1 MARKR
6 NGLKG
11 TWAALK
17 SSLCST
23 RRDTARTSEASPQA
37 AQSQPHITPSV
48 PTIGRLANS
57 TEGGGGSS
65 CQAEAVP
72 VPEQGSAIFTKQ
84 SDKLS
89 YELWNKAYDEL
100 EKAESELVGNYAKVL
115 AKALAEDITEA
126 RYEETRDDSVG
137 HSDERKYVKDL
148 TARVL
153 VELNVPKAK
162 AVVDEAPP
170 GSNSAELDEIS
181 TSVLAKLKDPA
192 KRQMFLEM
200 LVSRGQLKVKK
211 TEGIAKAAGYV
222 AEKGLFIKPA
232 VDLILQI
239 PQAAPAALPWA
250 GICLGMKML
259 SYPADSAQE
268 QRDGFSFVAHRM
280 QWYYAMTDH
289 LLDHDNKPSTGQDSA
304 SILEMLTEKLLDLYK
319 AILRYQ
325 LLSVCYYYSNPFR
338 QLYDHVDWAGSKKA
352 VEDAECVFSKD
363 WDCYKKVEA
372 RNLWEDIGQTLQN
385 YVSQQNARLLTHEN
399 REYLQALWVGDP
411 QDEMNDIED
420 KKGALYDNMCEWM
433 LSHPN
438 YKAFT
443 AWDEDRSRLGGRL
456 LWIKGPAG
464 IGKTMVMIC
473 IVRNLLKQRRVQN
486 LAYFFC
492 QSAKKS
498 QNTAT
503 TIVRAL
509 LWMLLIQQPNLIT
522 HIQTKFQWAG
532 KDMFEKGSTIRGFLE
547 VFENISKDASPV
559 YLFVDALDECDEGQK
574 EIIRL
579 IAASLR
585 VSKNV
590 RWLITSRTEVDL
602 LDKVTSATTNA
613 SVVLDEIDVLAQ
625 TGRDEMYIQHK
636 LSALKEQPGLE
647 YDKVDCEQ
655 LKKAMQERADGNL
668 LWLAVVF
675 DSIKEMRAEYAQEE
689 IKNAPRGVKELYD
702 HKIRQI
708 QNMKKEERQR
718 CYDVLMVVSLA
729 YSLPISLAE
738 LEVLVP
744 WSARYD
750 PLVSLRKCSAF
761 LMARYTKQRK
771 TIIDVNHKTVKDYII
786 EFRDSLRGNAIRGH
800 ADLVRHSI
808 DALSSEKRDV
818 FKLGRW
824 KSQIPP
830 PLELND
836 LACIRYSL
844 VYWLDHLCE
853 AINHSDLSEGKA
865 LCEAALEFLKVH
877 LLHSL
882 EGLGHLDQIPA
893 CVSSFR
899 KLLQILKPSVGSH
912 ADAESDLFD
921 FLTHAEK
928 FTVVNMWII
937 TQEPLQTYGTA
948 LTFCPKRCKMRE
960 LFWGSQQ
967 FPLLKS
973 VKGIKDDWDFS
984 LIQELRGHTSR
995 VKVLAFSCDG
1005 MLASASLGDKT
1016 VRIWDLNLGREAKI
1030 LGNGLSR
1037 VWDIEFSHDGKQLAA
1052 VWNGREVKLWN
1063 LLTGEEADMHLG
1075 HSNHVL
1081 ALAFSCDGTL
1091 ASGSKDS
1098 TVRIRD
1104 PAKPDTMKVFTGHT
1118 DSVFTIEFSRD
1129 GKQLASAS
1137 HDDTVRLWDPATA
1150 SESRSFSGFNFQ
1162 GYETCIAFMA
1172 DGKDLLVSSGH
1183 NIMRYSVATG
1193 AKTQLLNC
1201 QAFISTFAVSPD
1213 CTQLA
1218 AVTGR
1223 GTFELFDLK
1232 TGVALQGLRIGG
1244 MVKYSPDG
1252 KTLASALVDNVI
1264 RLWDSTLTSTVAMP
1278 SSTAP
1283 GGVGALIFSP
1293 DGHELASSSPDGSV
1307 RIQNS
1312 STGTQIVPPLRGH
1325 SSDIKSLVYSPNGAQ
1340 LLSVGFN
1347 NDIVLWNAAAGYEFE
1362 RRFVSRSE
1370 AIRALD
1376 YSVDGKQIIS
1386 ASNDGAVR
1394 FWDPVTGLGR
1404 LAFDTCRIRSVTSWS
1419 PNGKR
1424 MASST
1429 FHGIEVWDLNKD
1441 LDSPVWRQRRLHA
1454 FLDAAAFSP
1463 DGTQLVGLS
1472 RSSVYF
1478 FDAATGAVAGATIQ
1492 LPVLDIVPRILGF
1505 SDDGRMLY
1513 TNRGSVDIRPLP
1525 LEKAAS
1531 DSATPGEAM
1540 FVGYDSI
1547 MRGGKRLLWLPPDYE
1562 PERAAVH
1569 GRFFAMQHRS
1579 GSVTIIELED
1589 PSEKSPAGSK
1599 SRESK

>member
-23 RRDTARTSEASPQA
+23 RRDTARSSEASPQA

-57 TEGGGGSS
+57 TEGGGDSS

-72 VPEQGSAIFTKQ
+72 VPEQGWASFTKQ

-115 AKALAEDITEA
+115 AKALAEVITEA
-126 RYEETRDDSVG
+126 RHEEARDDSVG
-137 HSDERKYVKDL
+137 HSDERKYL
-148 TARVL
+148 L
-153 VELNVPKAK
+153 MNP
-162 AVVDEAPP
+162 PP

-181 TSVLAKLKDPA
+181 TSVLAKLKDAA

-200 LVSRGQLKVKK
+200 LVSRGQLKVTK

-304 SILEMLTEKLLDLYK
+304 SIFEMLTEKLFDLYK

-338 QLYDHVDWAGSKKA
+338 QLYDNVDWAGSKKA

-363 WDCYKKVEA
+363 WDFYKKVEA
-372 RNLWEDIGQTLQN
+372 RNLWQEIGQTLQN

-420 KKGALYDNMCEWM
+420 KKGGLYDNMCEWM

-438 YKAFT
+438 YRAFT

-464 IGKTMVMIC
+464 MGKTMVMIC

-486 LAYFFC
+486 LAYLFC
-492 QSAKKS
+492 QSAKKG

-559 YLFVDALDECDEGQK
+559 YFFVDALDECDEGQK

-590 RWLITSRTEVDL
+590 RWLITSRAEVEL

-655 LKKAMQERADGNL
+655 LKKAMHERADGNL

-689 IKNAPRGVKELYD
+689 IKNAPRGVTELYD

-744 WSARYD
+744 WSARFD

-818 FKLGRW
+818 FKLDRW
-824 KSQIPP
+824 KWQIPP

-853 AINHSDLSEGKA
+853 SINHSDVSEGKA

-877 LLHSL
+877 LLHLL
-882 EGLGHLDQIPA
+882 EGLGHLDEIPA
-893 CVSSFR
+893 SVSSLR

-912 ADAESDLFD
+912 ADAESDLLD

-928 FTVVNMWII
+928 FTVMNMRMI

-948 LTFCPKRCKMRE
+948 LAFCPKRCRMRE

-973 VKGIKDDWDFS
+973 VKGIKDDWNFS
-984 LIQELRGHTSR
+984 LIEELRGHTSR
-995 VKVLAFSCDG
+995 VEFLAFSCDG
-1005 MLASASLGDKT
+1005 MLASASRCDET
-1016 VRIWDLNLGREAKI
+1016 VRNWDLNLGREAKI
-1030 LGNGLSR
+1030 LSKGPSR
-1037 VWDIEFSHDGKQLAA
+1037 ISDIAFSHDGKQLAA
-1052 VWNGREVKLWN
+1052 VWNGPKVKLWN
-1063 LLTGEEADMHLG
+1063 LLTGEEADMHSG
-1075 HSNHVL
+1075 HSSYVN
-1081 ALAFSCDGTL
+1081 ALAFSRHGTL
-1091 ASGSKDS
+1091 ASASDDR

-1104 PAKPDTMKVFTGHT
+1104 PAKPGTMKILTGHT
-1118 DSVFTIEFSRD
+1118 DSVIAIEFSRD

-1137 HDDTVRLWDPATA
+1137 LDHTVRLWDPATA
-1150 SESRSFSGFNFQ
+1150 SESRSFSG
-1162 GYETCIAFMA
+1162 M
-1172 DGKDLLVSSGH
+1172 
-1183 NIMRYSVATG
+1183 
-1193 AKTQLLNC
+1193 
-1201 QAFISTFAVSPD
+1201 
-1213 CTQLA
+1213 
-1218 AVTGR
+1218 
-1223 GTFELFDLK
+1223 LK
-1232 TGVALQGLRIGG
+1232 
-1244 MVKYSPDG
+1244 S
-1252 KTLASALVDNVI
+1252 
-1264 RLWDSTLTSTVAMP
+1264 
-1278 SSTAP
+1278 
-1283 GGVGALIFSP
+1283 
-1293 DGHELASSSPDGSV
+1293 
-1307 RIQNS
+1307 
-1312 STGTQIVPPLRGH
+1312 
-1325 SSDIKSLVYSPNGAQ
+1325 
-1340 LLSVGFN
+1340 
-1347 NDIVLWNAAAGYEFE
+1347 
-1362 RRFVSRSE
+1362 
-1370 AIRALD
+1370 
-1376 YSVDGKQIIS
+1376 
-1386 ASNDGAVR
+1386 
-1394 FWDPVTGLGR
+1394 
-1404 LAFDTCRIRSVTSWS
+1404 
-1419 PNGKR
+1419 
-1424 MASST
+1424 
-1429 FHGIEVWDLNKD
+1429 
-1441 LDSPVWRQRRLHA
+1441 
-1454 FLDAAAFSP
+1454 
-1463 DGTQLVGLS
+1463 
-1472 RSSVYF
+1472 
-1478 FDAATGAVAGATIQ
+1478 
-1492 LPVLDIVPRILGF
+1492 
-1505 SDDGRMLY
+1505 
-1513 TNRGSVDIRPLP
+1513 
-1525 LEKAAS
+1525 
-1531 DSATPGEAM
+1531 
-1540 FVGYDSI
+1540 
-1547 MRGGKRLLWLPPDYE
+1547 
-1562 PERAAVH
+1562 
-1569 GRFFAMQHRS
+1569 
-1579 GSVTIIELED
+1579 
-1589 PSEKSPAGSK
+1589 
-1599 SRESK
+1599 

>member
-23 RRDTARTSEASPQA
+23 RRDTARSSEASPQA

-57 TEGGGGSS
+57 TEGGGDSS

-72 VPEQGSAIFTKQ
+72 VPEQGSASFTKQ

-115 AKALAEDITEA
+115 AKALAEVITEA
-126 RYEETRDDSVG
+126 RHEEARDDSVG

-153 VELNVPKAK
+153 VELNVPNAK
-162 AVVDEAPP
+162 AVVDEPPP

-200 LVSRGQLKVKK
+200 LVSRGQLKVTK

-304 SILEMLTEKLLDLYK
+304 SIFEMLTEKLFDLYK

-338 QLYDHVDWAGSKKA
+338 QLYDNVDWAGSKKA

-363 WDCYKKVEA
+363 WDFYKKVEA
-372 RNLWEDIGQTLQN
+372 RNLWQDIGQTLQN

-411 QDEMNDIED
+411 QDEINDIED
-420 KKGALYDNMCEWM
+420 KKGGLYDNMCEWM

-438 YKAFT
+438 YRAFT

-492 QSAKKS
+492 QSAKKG

-559 YLFVDALDECDEGQK
+559 YFFVDALDECDEGQK

-590 RWLITSRTEVDL
+590 RWLITSRAEVEL

-613 SVVLDEIDVLAQ
+613 SVVLDEINVLAQ

-655 LKKAMQERADGNL
+655 LKKAMHERADGNL

-708 QNMKKEERQR
+708 QNMKKEEHQR

-744 WSARYD
+744 WSARFD

-818 FKLGRW
+818 FKLDRW
-824 KSQIPP
+824 KWQIPP

-853 AINHSDLSEGKA
+853 SINHSDVSEGKA
-865 LCEAALEFLKVH
+865 LCEAALEFLKLH
-877 LLHSL
+877 LLHLL
-882 EGLGHLDQIPA
+882 EGLGHLDEIPA
-893 CVSSFR
+893 SVSSLR

-912 ADAESDLFD
+912 ADAESDLLD

-928 FTVVNMWII
+928 FTVMNMRMI

-948 LTFCPKRCKMRE
+948 LAFCPKRCRMRE

-973 VKGIKDDWDFS
+973 VKGIKDDWNFS
-984 LIQELRGHTSR
+984 LIEELRGHTSR
-995 VKVLAFSCDG
+995 VEFLAFSCDG
-1005 MLASASLGDKT
+1005 MLASASRGDET
-1016 VRIWDLNLGREAKI
+1016 VRLWDLNLGREAKI
-1030 LGNGLSR
+1030 LFKGPSR
-1037 VWDIEFSHDGKQLAA
+1037 ISDIAFSHDGKQLAA
-1052 VWNGREVKLWN
+1052 VWNGPKVKLWN
-1063 LLTGEEADMHLG
+1063 LLTGEEADMHSG
-1075 HSNHVL
+1075 HSSYVN
-1081 ALAFSCDGTL
+1081 AIAFSRDGTL
-1091 ASGSKDS
+1091 ASASDDR
-1098 TVRIRD
+1098 TVRIQD
-1104 PAKPDTMKVFTGHT
+1104 PAKPGTMKILTGHT
-1118 DSVFTIEFSRD
+1118 DSVIAVEFSRD

-1137 HDDTVRLWDPATA
+1137 LDHTVRLWDPATA
-1150 SESRSFSGFNFQ
+1150 SESRSFSGFKFRSD
-1162 GYETCIAFMA
+1162 GDIIAFMA
-1172 DGKDLLVSSGH
+1172 DGEDLL
-1183 NIMRYSVATG
+1183 
-1193 AKTQLLNC
+1193 
-1201 QAFISTFAVSPD
+1201 P
-1213 CTQLA
+1213 
-1218 AVTGR
+1218 
-1223 GTFELFDLK
+1223 
-1232 TGVALQGLRIGG
+1232 
-1244 MVKYSPDG
+1244 
-1252 KTLASALVDNVI
+1252 
-1264 RLWDSTLTSTVAMP
+1264 
-1278 SSTAP
+1278 
-1283 GGVGALIFSP
+1283 
-1293 DGHELASSSPDGSV
+1293 
-1307 RIQNS
+1307 
-1312 STGTQIVPPLRGH
+1312 
-1325 SSDIKSLVYSPNGAQ
+1325 
-1340 LLSVGFN
+1340 
-1347 NDIVLWNAAAGYEFE
+1347 
-1362 RRFVSRSE
+1362 
-1370 AIRALD
+1370 
-1376 YSVDGKQIIS
+1376 
-1386 ASNDGAVR
+1386 
-1394 FWDPVTGLGR
+1394 
-1404 LAFDTCRIRSVTSWS
+1404 
-1419 PNGKR
+1419 
-1424 MASST
+1424 
-1429 FHGIEVWDLNKD
+1429 
-1441 LDSPVWRQRRLHA
+1441 
-1454 FLDAAAFSP
+1454 
-1463 DGTQLVGLS
+1463 
-1472 RSSVYF
+1472 
-1478 FDAATGAVAGATIQ
+1478 
-1492 LPVLDIVPRILGF
+1492 
-1505 SDDGRMLY
+1505 
-1513 TNRGSVDIRPLP
+1513 
-1525 LEKAAS
+1525 
-1531 DSATPGEAM
+1531 
-1540 FVGYDSI
+1540 
-1547 MRGGKRLLWLPPDYE
+1547 
-1562 PERAAVH
+1562 
-1569 GRFFAMQHRS
+1569 
-1579 GSVTIIELED
+1579 
-1589 PSEKSPAGSK
+1589 
-1599 SRESK
+1599 

>member
-23 RRDTARTSEASPQA
+23 RRDTARSSEASPQA

-57 TEGGGGSS
+57 TEGGGDSS

-72 VPEQGSAIFTKQ
+72 VPEQGSASFTKQ

-115 AKALAEDITEA
+115 AKALAEVITEA
-126 RYEETRDDSVG
+126 RHEEARDDSVG

-162 AVVDEAPP
+162 AIVDEAPP

-200 LVSRGQLKVKK
+200 LVSRGQLKVKR

-222 AEKGLFIKPA
+222 AEK
-232 VDLILQI
+232 
-239 PQAAPAALPWA
+239 AAPAALPWA
-250 GICLGMKML
+250 GICLGLKML

-304 SILEMLTEKLLDLYK
+304 SILEMLTEKLFDLYK

-338 QLYDHVDWAGSKKA
+338 QLYDNVDWAGSKKA

-590 RWLITSRTEVDL
+590 RWLITSRTEVEL

-647 YDKVDCEQ
+647 YGKVDCEQ
-655 LKKAMQERADGNL
+655 LKKAMQERAEGNL

-744 WSARYD
+744 WSARFD

-865 LCEAALEFLKVH
+865 LCEAALEFLK
-877 LLHSL
+877 
-882 EGLGHLDQIPA
+882 
-893 CVSSFR
+893 
-899 KLLQILKPSVGSH
+899 PSVRSH

-928 FTVVNMWII
+928 FTVMNMRMI

-948 LTFCPKRCKMRE
+948 LAFCPKRCKMRE

-995 VKVLAFSCDG
+995 VEFLAFSCDG
-1005 MLASASLGDKT
+1005 MLASASPNDKT
-1016 VRIWDLNLGREAKI
+1016 VRIWDFNLWREAKI
-1030 LGNGLSR
+1030 LCKGLGRIS
-1037 VWDIEFSHDGKQLAA
+1037 DIAFSHDGKQLAA
-1052 VWNGREVKLWN
+1052 VWNGPKVKFWN
-1063 LLTGEEADMHLG
+1063 LLTGEEADMHSG
-1075 HSNHVL
+1075 HSSYVN
-1081 ALAFSCDGTL
+1081 ALAFSRDGTL
-1091 ASGSKDS
+1091 ASASYDR

-1104 PAKPDTMKVFTGHT
+1104 PAKPDTMKILTGHT
-1118 DSVFTIEFSRD
+1118 DSVFAIEFSRD

-1137 HDDTVRLWDPATA
+1137 HDNTVRLWDPATA
-1150 SESRSFSGFNFQ
+1150 SESRSFSGFKFRDRRDI
-1162 GYETCIAFMA
+1162 IAFMA
-1172 DGKDLLVSSGH
+1172 DGKDLLVCSDG
-1183 NIMRYSVATG
+1183 NITRYSVATG
-1193 AKTQLLNC
+1193 ARTQLLNHP
-1201 QAFISTFAVSPD
+1201 AFISTFALSPD

-1218 AVTGR
+1218 AVTGHT
-1223 GTFELFDLK
+1223 TFELFDLK
-1232 TGVALQGLRIGG
+1232 TGDALQGLRIGG
-1244 MVKYSPDG
+1244 MVRYSPDG
-1252 KTLASALVDNVI
+1252 KTLASAYVDNVI

-1278 SSTAP
+1278 SSKASRSH
-1283 GGVGALIFSP
+1283 GGLTFSP
-1293 DGHELASSSPDGSV
+1293 DGDELASSSADGSV
-1307 RIQNS
+1307 RIRNP
-1312 STGTQIVPPLRGH
+1312 STGTEIVPPLRGH
-1325 SSDIKSLVYSPNGAQ
+1325 SIALGFLVYSPNGAQ
-1340 LLSVGFN
+1340 LLSVDHHNVFM
-1347 NDIVLWNAAAGYEFE
+1347 LWNAAAGYEFE
-1362 RRFVSRSE
+1362 RRFVGRPE
-1370 AIRALD
+1370 VIVALD

-1386 ASNDGAVR
+1386 ASMDGAVR
-1394 FWDPVTGLGR
+1394 LWDPATGLGR
-1404 LAFDTCRIRSVTSWS
+1404 LAFNTHRIRYHS
-1419 PNGKR
+1419 PWCLNGKQ
-1424 MASST
+1424 MASSSSYD
-1429 FHGIEVWDLNKD
+1429 IEVWDLDKD
-1441 LDSPVWRQRRLHA
+1441 LDSPVWG
-1454 FLDAAAFSP
+1454 LDLPSDYVSVAAFSP

-1472 RSSVYF
+1472 RSFVYF

-1492 LPVLDIVPRILGF
+1492 LPAKYDMPRILGF

-1531 DSATPGEAM
+1531 DSATLGEAM
-1540 FVGYDSI
+1540 FVG
-1547 MRGGKRLLWLPPDYE
+1547 LLNNIKY
-1562 PERAAVH
+1562 A
-1569 GRFFAMQHRS
+1569 
-1579 GSVTIIELED
+1579 
-1589 PSEKSPAGSK
+1589 
-1599 SRESK
+1599 

>member
-17 SSLCST
+17 SSLYST
-23 RRDTARTSEASPQA
+23 RRDTA
-37 AQSQPHITPSV
+37 AQSQPHITPSF
-48 PTIGRLANS
+48 PTIGRLAKS
-57 TEGGGGSS
+57 AEGGGDSS
-65 CQAEAVP
+65 CQADAVP
-72 VPEQGSAIFTKQ
+72 IPEQGSASFTKQ

-89 YELWNKAYDEL
+89 YELWNRAYDEL

-126 RYEETRDDSVG
+126 RYEEARDDSVG

-162 AVVDEAPP
+162 AIVDEAPL
-170 GSNSAELDEIS
+170 GSNSAELDQIS
-181 TSVLAKLKDPA
+181 TSILANLKDPA
-192 KRQMFLEM
+192 KRRMFLEM

-232 VDLILQI
+232 VDLIVQI

-280 QWYYAMTDH
+280 QWYYAMADH

-304 SILEMLTEKLLDLYK
+304 SILEMLTEKLFDLYK
-319 AILRYQ
+319 AVLRYQ

-338 QLYDHVDWAGSKKA
+338 QLYDNVDWAGSKKA

-363 WDCYKKVEA
+363 WNCYKKVEA
-372 RNLWEDIGQTLQN
+372 RNLWKDIGQTLKD
-385 YVSQQNARLLTHEN
+385 YVLEQNARLLNHEN

-420 KKGALYDNMCEWM
+420 KKGGLYDNMCEWM
-433 LSHPN
+433 LSHPK
-438 YKAFT
+438 YRAFT
-443 AWDEDRSRLGGRL
+443 AWNDKRSSLGGRL

-464 IGKTMVMIC
+464 IGKTMAMIC

-492 QSAKKS
+492 QSAKYN

-509 LWMLLIQQPNLIT
+509 LWMLLIQQPDLIT

-532 KDMFEKGSTIRGFLE
+532 KDMFDKDSAVRGLME
-547 VFENISKDASPV
+547 VFENISKDTSPV
-559 YLFVDALDECDEGQK
+559 YFVVDALDECDEGQK
-574 EIIRL
+574 EIIEL
-579 IAASLR
+579 IATSLK
-585 VSKNV
+585 VSNKV
-590 RWLITSRTEVDL
+590 RWLITSRTEVEL
-602 LDKVTSATTNA
+602 VDKVTSATANT

-636 LSALKEQPGLE
+636 LSALKEQPELE

-655 LKKAMQERADGNL
+655 LKKSVQERAGGNL

-675 DSIKEMRAEYAQEE
+675 DSVKEMRAEYAQEE

-702 HKIRQI
+702 HKIQ
-708 QNMKKEERQR
+708 
-718 CYDVLMVVSLA
+718 
-729 YSLPISLAE
+729 
-738 LEVLVP
+738 
-744 WSARYD
+744 
-750 PLVSLRKCSAF
+750 
-761 LMARYTKQRK
+761 
-771 TIIDVNHKTVKDYII
+771 
-786 EFRDSLRGNAIRGH
+786 FRDSLRGNAIRGH

-830 PLELND
+830 PLELNN

-844 VYWLDHLCE
+844 VYWLDHLCD
-853 AINHSDLSEGKA
+853 AINHSDVSEGKA
-865 LCEAALEFLKVH
+865 LCEAALEFLK
-877 LLHSL
+877 
-882 EGLGHLDQIPA
+882 Q
-893 CVSSFR
+893 
-899 KLLQILKPSVGSH
+899 PSVGSH

-928 FTVVNMWII
+928 FTVMNMRMI

-948 LTFCPKRCKMRE
+948 LAFCPKRCKMRE

-973 VKGIKDDWDFS
+973 IKGIKDDWDFS
-984 LIQELRGHTSR
+984 LIEELQGHTFR
-995 VKVLAFSCDG
+995 VEVLAFSCDG
-1005 MLASASLGDKT
+1005 MLASASRADGRVK
-1016 VRIWDLNLGREAKI
+1016 IWDLNLGREAKM
-1030 LGNGLSR
+1030 LCKGLIPI
-1037 VWDIEFSHDGKQLAA
+1037 WDITFSHDGKQLAA
-1052 VWNGREVKLWN
+1052 AAAWNQDNTGRKVKLWN
-1063 LLTGEEADMHLG
+1063 LLTGEEADMDLG
-1075 HSNHVL
+1075 HSEDVI

-1104 PAKPDTMKVFTGHT
+1104 PAKPDTMKILTGHT
-1118 DSVFTIEFSRD
+1118 GSVFAIEFSRD

-1137 HDDTVRLWDPATA
+1137 RDDTVRLWDPATA
-1150 SESRSFSGFNFQ
+1150 SESRSFSGFYFRV
-1162 GYETCIAFMA
+1162 CRDAIAFMA
-1172 DGKDLLVSSGH
+1172 DGKGLLVYSDH

-1201 QAFISTFAVSPD
+1201 QAFISTFALSPD

-1218 AVTGR
+1218 AVTGQN
-1223 GTFELFDLK
+1223 TFQLFDLK
-1232 TGVALQGLRIGG
+1232 TGDALQGLRIGG
-1244 MVKYSPDG
+1244 LVRYSPDG
-1252 KTLASALVDNVI
+1252 KTLASAYVDTVI
-1264 RLWDSTLTSTVAMP
+1264 RLWDSTLKGTAAMP
-1278 SSTAP
+1278 SRETI
-1283 GGVGALIFSP
+1283 GIVGALAFSP
-1293 DGHELASSSPDGSV
+1293 DGDELASSSADGSV
-1307 RIQNS
+1307 RIRNPA
-1312 STGTQIVPPLRGH
+1312 TGTQIVPPLQVH
-1325 SSDIKSLVYSPNGAQ
+1325 SFEVKFLIYSPNGAQ
-1340 LLSVGFN
+1340 LLSVDRHNVFM
-1347 NDIVLWNAAAGYEFE
+1347 LWNAAAGYEFE
-1362 RRFVSRSE
+1362 RRFVGRRE
-1370 AIRALD
+1370 VIVALD

-1386 ASNDGAVR
+1386 ASMDGAVR
-1394 FWDPVTGLGR
+1394 LWDPATGLGR
-1404 LAFDTCRIRSVTSWS
+1404 LAFDTRRIYSGTSWS
-1419 PNGKR
+1419 PNRKQ
-1424 MASST
+1424 MASSSE
-1429 FHGIEVWDLNKD
+1429 FGVVEVWDLDKD
-1441 LDSPVWRQRRLHA
+1441 LDSPVWCQHLPRPDYHGTS
-1454 FLDAAAFSP
+1454 FSP
-1463 DGTQLVGLS
+1463 DGTQLVRLS
-1472 RSSVYF
+1472 HEAVYF
-1478 FDAATGAVAGATIQ
+1478 DDAATGAVAGATIQ
-1492 LPVLDIVPRILGF
+1492 LPVILRNVPRILRF
-1505 SDDGRMLY
+1505 SADGRMLY
-1513 TNRGSVDIRPLP
+1513 TDRGCIDIRPLP
-1525 LEKAAS
+1525 LETAAS

-1540 FVGYDSI
+1540 FVGKDSI
-1547 MRGGKRLLWLPPDYE
+1547 MRGRKRLLWLPPDYE
-1562 PERAAVH
+1562 AERAVVH
-1569 GRFFAMQHRS
+1569 GRFLAMQHKS